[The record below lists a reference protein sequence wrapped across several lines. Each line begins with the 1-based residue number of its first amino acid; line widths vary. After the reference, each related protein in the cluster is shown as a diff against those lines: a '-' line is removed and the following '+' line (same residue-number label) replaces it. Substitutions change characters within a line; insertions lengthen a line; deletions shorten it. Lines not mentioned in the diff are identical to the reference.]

1 MPFLKRYKI
10 PEEIENYINVIC
22 ILDAVRVGRFKRL
35 RELQD
40 YIEKLDLEKKVP
52 EFKWKTLKGDIE
64 FLLSLPGKSSSLR
77 RFTSILPILN
87 MLITLSFLIMIVLA
101 TLNTLLP
108 KIITFNLHD
117 VLMTII
123 FITGGLLV
131 ARWYM
136 EEKIKEF
143 YEESQKKKLRLG
155 RINQMII
162 DKLLNVI
169 SEKKISI
176 EKVRLKLFNIDYKGI
191 IVLKKPSFFREHYLV
206 KLNVKEGIK
215 G

>member
-1 MPFLKRYKI
+1 MRFFKKYRL

-22 ILDAVRVGRFKRL
+22 ILDAVRIGRFRRL
-35 RELQD
+35 RELEG
-40 YIEKLDLEKKVP
+40 YIDKLDLEKKIP

-64 FLLSLPGKSSSLR
+64 LLLSLPGKAPSLR
-77 RFTSILPILN
+77 RFTSILPVLNILI
-87 MLITLSFLIMIVLA
+87 LLSFLVMIVLS
-101 TLNTLLP
+101 TLNTLSP
-108 KIITFNLHD
+108 KMITFNLHD
-117 VLMTII
+117 VLMTVI

-143 YEESQKKKLRLG
+143 YEESQKKKLKLG
-155 RINQMII
+155 RINQMVI

-169 SEKKISI
+169 SEKKVSV
-176 EKVRLKLFNIDYKGI
+176 EKAKLKLFNIDYKGI
-191 IVLKKPSFFREHYLV
+191 TVLKEPSFFRDHYLV
-206 KLNVKEGIK
+206 KLNVKESIK

>member
-1 MPFLKRYKI
+1 MPFLKRHKI

-64 FLLSLPGKSSSLR
+64 SLLSLPGKSPSLR

-87 MLITLSFLIMIVLA
+87 TLITLSFLIMIVLA
-101 TLNTLLP
+101 TLNTLSP

-155 RINQMII
+155 KINQMII

-206 KLNVKEGIK
+206 KLNVKENIK